1 MLRTGKEHLASLR
14 DGRVVYVGNERIED
28 VTRHPHF
35 CNAAA
40 TVAAIYDMKA
50 DPAQRDAMTYEEDG
64 DRHSIYFLRART
76 REDLQR
82 RMEGHRR
89 IADLTFGMFGR
100 SPDHV
105 ASFVA
110 GMAMKS
116 DALTPPCGRPDNLI
130 AYYRHIRDNDIY
142 VVYAVLPPQAARNPE
157 FYQRQNLPV
166 PTLRVVAEKDDGVVI
181 SGMKMLATGALYAN
195 EIWIGNVLPL
205 APDQK
210 KEAITC
216 AIPCNVPGLTLWSR
230 KPATL
235 GLTSEF
241 DSPLAWRYDESDSM
255 VMCDN
260 VKVPWERVF
269 VHDDATLS
277 RDIYIKTPSHCFGN
291 HQSNVRYW
299 SKMRLLLGLCSKV
312 ANATGADQVPA
323 VRETLGK
330 MAAVEATIAG
340 LVHGQI
346 NGFERWP
353 EGYACFNRRFMYAGL
368 DWCTQNYSRFIDD
381 LRELCGG
388 GVFQMPAD
396 ISVMQD
402 KELAQQF
409 TTYWQ
414 TPQCDALGRMKL
426 FKLAWDMVGS
436 EFAGRHLQYEKFYAG
451 AAFIIRNH
459 SYRETDWGE
468 FNGLVENLMA
478 GYDYR
483 RTEDGRQ
490 RTDKKRDETIAP
502 PVSTAAQSGSGG
514 PPALHGLRT

>member
-1 MLRTGKEHLASLR
+1 MLRSGKEHLNSLR
-14 DGRVVYVGNERIED
+14 DGRVVYIGSERVDD
-28 VTRHPHF
+28 VTCHPAF

-40 TVAAIYDMKA
+40 TVAALYDMKA
-50 DPAQRDAMTYEEDG
+50 DPANREILTYEEEG
-64 DRHSIYFLRART
+64 SRHSVYFLQPRT
-76 REDLQR
+76 RDDLQR
-82 RMEGHRR
+82 RMLGHRR
-89 IADLTFGMFGR
+89 IADATFGMFGR

-105 ASFVA
+105 ASFVT
-110 GMAMKS
+110 GMAMKP
-116 DALTPPCGRPDNLI
+116 DALPAPCAHADNLQR
-130 AYYRHIRDNDIY
+130 YYRHLRDNDVY

-166 PTLRVVAEKDDGVVI
+166 PTLRAVREADDGVVI
-181 SGMKMLATGALYAN
+181 SGMKMLATGAVYAN

-210 KEAITC
+210 KESITC
-216 AIPCNVPGLTLWSR
+216 AVPCNAPGLTLWSR
-230 KPATL
+230 KPAAL
-235 GLTSEF
+235 GCTSEF

-255 VMCDN
+255 VLCDN
-260 VKVPWERVF
+260 VKVPWENVF
-269 VHDDATLS
+269 VHDDAVLS

-312 ANATGADQVPA
+312 AQATGADQIPA

-330 MAAVEATIAG
+330 MAAVEGTIGG

-346 NGFERWP
+346 NAFESWP
-353 EGYACFNRRFMYAGL
+353 DGYVCFNRRFMYAGL
-368 DWCTQNYSRFIDD
+368 DWCTQNYSKFVDE

-396 ISVMQD
+396 ISVMD
-402 KELAQQF
+402 DPELAKQF
-409 TTYWQ
+409 AAYWQ
-414 TPQCDALGRMKL
+414 TPQADALTRMKL

-459 SYRETDWGE
+459 SFRETDWAE

-478 GYDYR
+478 SYDIPTGKPAR
-483 RTEDGRQ
+483 GR
-490 RTDKKRDETIAP
+490 
-502 PVSTAAQSGSGG
+502 VAAE
-514 PPALHGLRT
+514 